1 LIIEKYAFAKA
12 VTNRLQLLNMRI
24 IKNYTSLLFL
34 CLFLITQISFAQSEE
49 QKAMAKLSFMIGDWK
64 GTGSSYPKEQNKP
77 YDVLSKVRY
86 DLDGE
91 LLVLRHRGTRDGK
104 SVLSLHT
111 IIYYNAKEKQ
121 YYYNAYRKQGARP
134 FIGNIVDGKLICTIG
149 EDYRLIF
156 QRTSEGLFNE
166 YGEKRVDGIWVKNF
180 EDLLYPTSE
189 ITF

>member
-1 LIIEKYAFAKA
+1 MKTKHLLIA
-12 VTNRLQLLNMRI
+12 L
-24 IKNYTSLLFL
+24 
-34 CLFLITQISFAQSEE
+34 LITAFFSNILTLSAQSEE
-49 QKAMAKLSFMIGDWK
+49 QNAMAKLSFMIGDWK

-91 LLVLRHRGTRDGK
+91 ILVLRHRSMRDGK
-104 SVLSLHT
+104 AVLSLHT

-121 YYYNAYRKQGARP
+121 YYYNAFRKQGARP
-134 FIGNIVDGKLICTIG
+134 FVGNIVDGKLICTIG
-149 EDYRLIF
+149 DDYRLIF
-156 QRTSEGLFNE
+156 QRTPEGLFNE
-166 YGEKRVDGIWVKNF
+166 YGEKRVDGIWTKNF

>member
-1 LIIEKYAFAKA
+1 MNTLKPSFIFIFFC
-12 VTNRLQLLNMRI
+12 T
-24 IKNYTSLLFL
+24 FL
-34 CLFLITQISFAQSEE
+34 VTQISFAQTEE

-64 GTGSSYPKEQNKP
+64 GTGSSYPKDQNKP

-104 SVLSLHT
+104 PILSLHT
-111 IIYYNAKEKQ
+111 IIYYNVEEKQ
-121 YYYNAYRKQGARP
+121 YYYNAFRKQGTRP
-134 FIGNIVDGKLICTIG
+134 FTGKIVDGKLICTIG
-149 EDYRLIF
+149 NEYRLIF
-156 QRTSEGLFNE
+156 RRTPEGLFNE
-166 YGEKRVDGIWVKNF
+166 YGEKLIDGVWTKNF